1 MKIMKK
7 QIRIIL
13 SIISATTLILSLAG
27 CNGNGPSGSKDDAQQ
42 SDIGAIGLR
51 DPANFKYTFTSN
63 EDMSEIGEI
72 TYEDDQLSIYDGKLK
87 TNNTD
92 IHEKFVKYTSNIG
105 NEGSESFDKSFPIFA
120 ESIKEYLATYEVF
133 SEKVNIYTSE
143 NYGTIE
149 AIANDNY
156 NSTFYAVVNDNGSF
170 DYRYTFD
177 IYFDNDIEAPE
188 YTIEPQVNLLNN
200 LFGLEIKSFD
210 IETMMNKSKS
220 YNVDTSQ
227 ILVRLGLNKSIQVI
241 GSNFNSI
248 YENYQFTYKVN

>member
-1 MKIMKK
+1 MRK
-7 QIRIIL
+7 QLRILLNVIC
-13 SIISATTLILSLAG
+13 IITITLSLTG
-27 CNGNGPSGSKDDAQQ
+27 CNSNGPSGSKEDAQQ

-51 DPANFKYTFTSN
+51 DPSNFKYTFTDN
-63 EDMSEIGEI
+63 KDMSEIGDM
-72 TYEDDQLSIYDGKLK
+72 TYEDDQLSIYEGKLQTK
-87 TNNTD
+87 NTD
-92 IHEKFVKYTSNIG
+92 IHDKFVKYTSNIG
-105 NEGSESFDKSFPIFA
+105 NEESESFDKSFPIFA

-133 SEKVNIYTSE
+133 SEKVDIYTSE
-143 NYGTIE
+143 NYGIIE

-156 NSTFYAVVNDNGSF
+156 NSTFYAIVNDNGTF

-220 YNVDTSQ
+220 YMVDTSQ
-227 ILVRLGLNKSIQVI
+227 ILVRIGTNKSIQVI

-248 YENYQFTYKVN
+248 YENYQFTYRVS